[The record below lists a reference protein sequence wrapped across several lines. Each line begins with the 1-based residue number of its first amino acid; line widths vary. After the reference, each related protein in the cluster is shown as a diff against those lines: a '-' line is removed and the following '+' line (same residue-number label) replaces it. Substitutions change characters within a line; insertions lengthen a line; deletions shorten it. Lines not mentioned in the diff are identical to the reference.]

1 MHDRQ
6 VDYSQGACVS
16 ADQLLPAAPVHACDP
31 EPLRF
36 DAFAGVGQRLDR
48 FLASVLVDVSRTRIQ
63 RWIALA
69 AVTVDGQ
76 AVLPRYRLRGI
87 ETIRIWPMPSEAERS
102 FEPDDIAL
110 SIIHEDADLMVIDK
124 PVGLVAHPAPG
135 HWRGTL
141 MNALLHARPDSAR
154 LPRAGIIHRL
164 DKDTSGL
171 LMVARSERAFE
182 RLSAAI
188 AARTVGRRYFAVAQ
202 GVPPERLTIEAPIG
216 RDPRDRLRMA
226 VVSAERGKAATTH
239 VERLSVGDRVAAI
252 ECRLETGRTHQI
264 RVHLASRGHPLIG
277 DRVYGGSPRGD
288 FDRQAL
294 HAWCLEL
301 DHPVSGDRLRM
312 HSLLPVDI
320 LSLLD
325 ALQLPVPVMQPPPS
339 SGSRF
344 SKPAAR
350 PKRGKQ

>member
-1 MHDRQ
+1 M
-6 VDYSQGACVS
+6 S
-16 ADQLLPAAPVHACDP
+16 ADQFDPVASAHSADQA
-31 EPLRF
+31 PLRI
-36 DAFAGVGQRLDR
+36 DARAGFGQRLDR
-48 FLASVLVDVSRTRIQ
+48 FLAGVLADVSRTRIQ

-76 AVLPRYRLRGI
+76 AVLPRHRLRGI
-87 ETIRIWPMPSEAERS
+87 ETIEVWPMPTEAERS
-102 FEPDDIAL
+102 FEPDDIPL

-141 MNALLHARPDSAR
+141 MNGLLHARPDSAK

-188 AARTVGRRYFAVAQ
+188 AARTISRRYFAVTQ
-202 GVPPERLTIEAPIG
+202 GLPRERLSIDAPIG

-226 VVSAERGKAATTH
+226 VVSLERGKAATTH
-239 VERLSVGDRVAAI
+239 VERLSAGDRVASI

-264 RVHLASRGHPLIG
+264 RVHLASVGHPLIG
-277 DRVYGGSPRGD
+277 DTVYGGSPRGD
-288 FDRQAL
+288 FSRQAL
-294 HAWCLEL
+294 HAWRLEL
-301 DHPVSGDRLRM
+301 DHPVSGERLQM
-312 HSLLPVDI
+312 ASPLPADI
-320 LSLLD
+320 LALLE
-325 ALQLPVPVMQPPPS
+325 ALHLPVPVPPPA
-339 SGSRF
+339 SGSPLH
-344 SKPAAR
+344 KPAAQ
-350 PKRGKQ
+350 PTRGKR